1 MPMDVA
7 GPGWAGCRARYQAV
21 GLLRVED
28 PWRPLYS
35 VGDLGPVKVD
45 LPQSSFS
52 CCPGTTDIVERSLR
66 LGFWSLRF
74 SLSSDSFTQQ
84 PAVNLDLYLSLIQSI
99 PGFPLPSGLAQLL
112 KALAPFQSCSLLSNH
127 TNFLADMHSFS
138 SPSLCTC
145 SSLCLHIPS
154 HLP

>member
-1 MPMDVA
+1 MDVA
-7 GPGWAGCRARYQAV
+7 GPGWAGCRARYQAAE
-21 GLLRVED
+21 LLRAED
-28 PWRPLYS
+28 PWRPPCS
-35 VGDLGPVKVD
+35 AGDLGSVKVD
-45 LPQSSFS
+45 LPQSSLS
-52 CCPGTTDIVERSLR
+52 CCPGTTDTVELSLR

-99 PGFPLPSGLAQLL
+99 LGVLLPSGLSP
-112 KALAPFQSCSLLSNH
+112 APQGTGPLQSCSLLSNH
-127 TNFLADMHSFS
+127 TNFLADIHSFS
-138 SPSLCTC
+138 SPSLYTC